1 MYFFQSYFYMLKKN
15 KKHCITMQHKTI
27 VPCSSSFLNSIKVL
41 TSVTLLL
48 LVLCMTV
55 ELGYVS
61 RRWLSVL
68 CLFEF
73 WLIWVYCM
81 SSWIRGNADLC
92 SQRAQP
98 PGWPACPCWG
108 PSAPVRSLWR
118 YPLVWVRAVRWD
130 SPPSRSCRRR
140 ELSVGC
146 WMMTD
151 YSRTVSVCHSSRNCQ
166 CSQTNLD
173 LPAYLR
179 QRFHGY

>member
-1 MYFFQSYFYMLKKN
+1 MLNIFF
-15 KKHCITMQHKTI
+15 
-27 VPCSSSFLNSIKVL
+27 NSIKVL
-41 TSVTLLL
+41 TSVKFLL
-48 LVLCMTV
+48 LVLCMIV
-55 ELGYVS
+55 KLGYDS
-61 RRWLSVL
+61 RHWLSVL

-73 WLIWVYCM
+73 WLIWVNCT
-81 SSWIRGNADLC
+81 SRLWTWAVNDWIRGNADLC
-92 SQRAQP
+92 SQRAQL
-98 PGWPACPCWG
+98 PGWPVCPCWG

-118 YPLVWVRAVRWD
+118 YPLVCVHAVRWD

-151 YSRTVSVCHSSRNCQ
+151 YSRTASACRSSRNCQ

-179 QRFHGY
+179 RRFHCY